1 MTEEVQ
7 ALAEVDSAPTMDV
20 TATPEVAE
28 STPEVAE
35 NQVDQVEEK
44 KYSQAEIDAMIGKR
58 LAREQRKWEREQAN
72 RSAETQ
78 IVKAAPTASV
88 DQFES
93 PEAYAEAMA
102 YQKAEE
108 LIAKREAAK
117 QQSAVLESYQEREEA
132 ARDKYDD
139 FEQVAYNPK
148 LPITNVM
155 AETIQSSDIGPELA
169 YYLGSNPKEADRISR
184 MTPLGQAKE
193 IGKIEAKLASAPPI
207 KKTTSAPAAFNF
219 SKSASRVR
227 GYLVKSSFAPNCNGF
242 TKMLTTTHA
251 FLVFASST
259 SWMWPACKLPMV
271 GTKPMR
277 LPALRSMASASSSM
291 RSASSLCPR

>member
-7 ALAEVDSAPTMDV
+7 ALAEVDSAPAPEV
-20 TATPEVAE
+20 TATPEAIE
-28 STPEVAE
+28 NAPEVADE
-35 NQVDQVEEK
+35 SKEQPEEK

-58 LAREQRKWEREQAN
+58 LAREQRKWEREQQQ

-78 IVKAAPTASV
+78 IVRAPSATSA

-93 PEAYAEAMA
+93 PEAYAEALA

-117 QQSAVLESYQEREEA
+117 QQSAVLESYQEREEQ

-148 LPITNVM
+148 LTITNVM

-169 YYLGSNPKEADRISR
+169 YYLGSNPKDAERISR

-193 IGKIEAKLASAPPI
+193 IGKIEAKLAAEPPVRR
-207 KKTTSAPAAFNF
+207 TTSAPAPISPVNARSTGAPAMDTTDPRSIKNMTT
-219 SKSASRVR
+219 SQWIEAERAR
-227 GYLVKSSFAPNCNGF
+227 QVK
-242 TKMLTTTHA
+242 
-251 FLVFASST
+251 
-259 SWMWPACKLPMV
+259 KLQAQN
-271 GTKPMR
+271 R
-277 LPALRSMASASSSM
+277 
-291 RSASSLCPR
+291 

>member
-7 ALAEVDSAPTMDV
+7 ALAEVDSAPTTDV
-20 TATPEVAE
+20 TATPEVVE

-35 NQVDQVEEK
+35 NQIEQAEEK

-58 LAREQRKWEREQAN
+58 LAREQRKWEREQAQ
-72 RSAETQ
+72 RQSEQQTL
-78 IVKAAPTASV
+78 KAAPTASV

-93 PEAYAEAMA
+93 PEAYAEALA
-102 YQKAEE
+102 LQKAEE

-193 IGKIEAKLASAPPI
+193 IGKIEAKLAAEPPV
-207 KKTTSAPAAFNF
+207 KRTTSAPAPISPVTA
-219 SKSASRVR
+219 R
-227 GYLVKSSFAPNCNGF
+227 SSGAPAYD
-242 TKMLTTTHA
+242 TTDPRSIKTMTDSQWIEA
-251 FLVFASST
+251 ERARQ
-259 SWMWPACKLPMV
+259 MKKLQAQMN
-271 GTKPMR
+271 R
-277 LPALRSMASASSSM
+277 
-291 RSASSLCPR
+291 